1 MNRIKEI
8 CCCGDAFFVEQLVR
22 RLEHIEEQE
31 IKDYMQ
37 IRYLRVVNNLER
49 SSKTSSFWYYTLTGI
64 ITVGTILTSSLIT
77 VQDRSKNEDSIYWAV
92 WSISLSVTISNAV
105 LKMLGLD
112 KSYISRNIKLNQF
125 KSEGSLYLTKTGI
138 YDIENN
144 EERFKLF
151 VANIEKL
158 KREMTLDEYLQNED
172 TRNDSIHER
181 RRSTLS
187 PFSPRRRRSP
197 VPLQEIRIIETDTE
211 TTNNNNNGEQVN
223 ETSL

>member
-8 CCCGDAFFVEQLVR
+8 CCCGNEFFVEQLVR
-22 RLEHIEEQE
+22 RLENIEEQE

-37 IRYLRVVNNLER
+37 IRYLRVVNNLEK
-49 SSKTSSFWYYTLTGI
+49 SSKSSSFWYYSLTGI
-64 ITVGTILTSSLIT
+64 ITTGTILTSSLIT
-77 VQDRSKNEDSIYWAV
+77 VQDRSRNEDSIYWAV
-92 WSISLSVTISNAV
+92 WTISLSVTISNAV

-112 KSYISRNIKLNQF
+112 KTYISRNVKLNQF

-138 YDIENN
+138 YDIDDN

-158 KREMTLDEYLQNED
+158 KKEMTLDEYLQNGE
-172 TRNDSIHER
+172 TSNNQIHLRNR
-181 RRSTLS
+181 TTL
-187 PFSPRRRRSP
+187 PPLRRRSP
-197 VPLQEIRIIETDTE
+197 IPLQEIRIIDTNSSSDPIE
-211 TTNNNNNGEQVN
+211 NNNENRIN